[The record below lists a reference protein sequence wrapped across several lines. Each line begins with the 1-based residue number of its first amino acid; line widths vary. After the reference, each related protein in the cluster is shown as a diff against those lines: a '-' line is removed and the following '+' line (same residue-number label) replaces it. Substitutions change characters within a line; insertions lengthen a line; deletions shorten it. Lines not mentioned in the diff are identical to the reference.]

1 MYVSSENDGEVE
13 RVNAP
18 SAKGASQVG
27 TLCAVVPRFRRK
39 DGRFSRV

>member
-1 MYVSSENDGEVE
+1 MYVSSGNDGDVE

-27 TLCAVVPRFRRK
+27 TLCAVVPRFEEK
-39 DGRFSRV
+39 MGDFPG